1 MLFDGGFSFS
11 NFLVDVLTIFAFIVW
26 FWLLVVIFGDLFR
39 RTDIGGW
46 AKALWVIAVIFT
58 SYIGILVYLITQGR
72 GMTRRNN
79 EQAQASRDELR
90 RVVGFSVADELEK
103 LSKLKTS
110 GSITEQEFSMLRAKL
125 VH

>member
-26 FWLLVVIFGDLFR
+26 FWLLIVVFGDLFR

-90 RVVGFSVADELEK
+90 RVVGFSVADELDN
-103 LSKLKTS
+103 LIKLKSAGTIS
-110 GSITEQEFSMLRAKL
+110 EQEFTMLRAKL
-125 VH
+125 VQ